1 MLKLKHMENL
11 PKETVNVIKLLF
23 ITSGTDCLGS
33 VTMKQY
39 KRTRTLDNNQ
49 IERCGVLFSCLT
61 TRVVNLELSIDMIT
75 DNLSTKTQQCIA
87 WRGESDMTR

>member
-23 ITSGTDCLGS
+23 VTSGTDCLGS

-49 IERCGVLFSCLT
+49 I
-61 TRVVNLELSIDMIT
+61 
-75 DNLSTKTQQCIA
+75 
-87 WRGESDMTR
+87 